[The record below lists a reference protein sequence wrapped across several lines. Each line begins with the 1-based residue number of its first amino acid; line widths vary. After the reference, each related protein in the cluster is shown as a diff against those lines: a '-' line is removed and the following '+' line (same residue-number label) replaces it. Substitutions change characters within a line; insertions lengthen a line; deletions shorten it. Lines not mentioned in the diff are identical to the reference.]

1 MMNMNRRKFIQ
12 VFGLGTGVIALT
24 TGITSCGS
32 LKSSFGPSVE
42 SDSYGWNGPT
52 SDIKDIRLQVL
63 AYAILSPNPHNK
75 QPWIIKLTG
84 PTEFE
89 LYVDQERLL
98 PATDPYFR
106 QIHIGQGT
114 FLETA
119 SIAASGLGHVAKIT
133 LFPQGIYSNTQVLN
147 KPVARVSLTANESVK
162 VNPLFANLLSR
173 QSNKREYNHQSL
185 TQNQVSELI
194 RFNTDN
200 NQNSLTLVDS
210 PAAKKQL
217 EQVLT
222 KAMKIEVGNKARDEE
237 TIKMFRFNQA
247 EVEQYR
253 DGFGTAQ
260 VGLSGLKRLLVEN
273 FILSRESTE
282 KDPTE
287 FGQQAVTM
295 TQKTVVSTG
304 TFAWIT
310 SASNSRIDQIN
321 VGREYCRINLKTN
334 AMGLAQH
341 PLSQILQEYEDILPL
356 QAAFKDFFNIKTSDT
371 VQMLFRLGTAEIT
384 QHSPRRAVADIIQ
397 A

>member
-12 VFGLGTGVIALT
+12 VFGLGTGAIALT

-147 KPVARVSLTANESVK
+147 KPVARVSLTANESVN

-295 TQKTVVSTG
+295 TQKTVASTG

>member
-1 MMNMNRRKFIQ
+1 MNRRKFIR
-12 VFGLGTGVIALT
+12 VLGLGTGAVALT
-24 TGITSCGS
+24 TGIAGCGH
-32 LKSSFGPSVE
+32 LTSSFVSSDA

-89 LYVDQERLL
+89 LYVDQQRLL
-98 PATDPYFR
+98 PATAPYFR

-119 SIAASGLGHVAKIT
+119 SIAASGLGHDAEIT
-133 LFPQGIYSNTQVLN
+133 ISPQGTYSNTEVLN
-147 KPVARVSLTANESVK
+147 KPVARVSLTENESLVA
-162 VNPLFANLLSR
+162 NPLFANPLSR
-173 QSNKREYNHQSL
+173 HSNKREYNRQAL
-185 TQNQVSELI
+185 TQNQVSELT

-200 NQNSLTLVDS
+200 NHNPLTLVDS

-222 KAMKIEVGNKARDEE
+222 QAMQIEVGNKARDEE

-260 VGLSGLKRLLVEN
+260 SGLSGLKRLLVEN

-295 TQKTVVSTG
+295 TQKTVESTA
-304 TFAWIT
+304 TFGWIT
-310 SASNSRIDQIN
+310 STSNSRIDQVN

-334 AMGLAQH
+334 AMGLVQH
-341 PLSQILQEYEDILPL
+341 SLSQILQEYDDMLPL
-356 QAAFKDFFNIKTSDT
+356 QDTFKKFFNIKKSDT
-371 VQMLFRLGTAEIT
+371 VQMLFRLGTAEVT
-384 QHSPRRAVADIIQ
+384 QHSPRRALADIIQ
-397 A
+397 LNI

>member
-1 MMNMNRRKFIQ
+1 M
-12 VFGLGTGVIALT
+12 
-24 TGITSCGS
+24 
-32 LKSSFGPSVE
+32 
-42 SDSYGWNGPT
+42 
-52 SDIKDIRLQVL
+52 
-63 AYAILSPNPHNK
+63 
-75 QPWIIKLTG
+75 
-84 PTEFE
+84 
-89 LYVDQERLL
+89 L

-114 FLETA
+114 FLKTA
-119 SIAASGLGHVAKIT
+119 SIAASGKGHDAVIT
-133 LFPQGIYSNTQVLN
+133 LFPQGTYSNTQIVN

-162 VNPLFANLLSR
+162 TNPLFANLLSR
-173 QSNKREYNHQSL
+173 HSNKREYNQQAL
-185 TQNQVSELI
+185 TQNQISELT
-194 RFNTDN
+194 RFNAVN
-200 NQNSLTLVDS
+200 NHNSLTLVDS

-222 KAMKIEVGNKARDEE
+222 KAMQIEVGNKARDEE

-247 EVEQYR
+247 EVELYR

-260 VGLSGLKRLLVEN
+260 AGLSGLQRLLVEN
-273 FILSRESTE
+273 FILSRENTE

-295 TQKTVVSTG
+295 TQKTVESTS

-341 PLSQILQEYEDILPL
+341 PLSQILQEYEDMLPL
-356 QAAFKDFFNIKTSDT
+356 QATFKNFFDIKESDT
-371 VQMLFRLGTAEIT
+371 VQMLFRLGTAEVT
-384 QHSPRRAVADIIQ
+384 PHSPRRALADIIQ
-397 A
+397 T

>member
-1 MMNMNRRKFIQ
+1 MNRRKFIRI
-12 VFGLGTGVIALT
+12 FGLGTGAIVLT
-24 TGITSCGS
+24 TGITGYGH
-32 LKSSFGPSVE
+32 LISSFGSSDA

-52 SDIKDIRLQVL
+52 SNINDIRLQVL

-84 PTEFE
+84 PKEFE
-89 LYVDQERLL
+89 LYVDSERLL

-119 SIAASGLGHVAKIT
+119 SIAASGFGHDAVIT
-133 LFPQGIYSNTQVLN
+133 LFPQGTYSNTQIVN

-162 VNPLFANLLSR
+162 TNPLFANLLSR
-173 QSNKREYNHQSL
+173 HSNKREYNQQAL
-185 TQNQVSELI
+185 TQNQISELT
-194 RFNTDN
+194 RFNADN
-200 NQNSLTLVDS
+200 NHNSLTLVDS

-222 KAMKIEVGNKARDEE
+222 KAMQIEVGNKARNEE

-247 EVEQYR
+247 EVELYR

-260 VGLSGLKRLLVEN
+260 AGLSGLQRLLVEN
-273 FILSRESTE
+273 FILSRENTE

-295 TQKTVVSTG
+295 TQKTVESTS

-341 PLSQILQEYEDILPL
+341 PLSQILQEYEDMLPL
-356 QAAFKDFFNIKTSDT
+356 QATFKNFFDIKESDT
-371 VQMLFRLGTAEIT
+371 VQMLFRLGTAEVT
-384 QHSPRRAVADIIQ
+384 PHSPRRALADIIQ
-397 A
+397 T

>member
-1 MMNMNRRKFIQ
+1 MNRRKFIS
-12 VFGLGTGVIALT
+12 VLGLGTGALALT
-24 TGITSCGS
+24 TGVTGCGN
-32 LKSSFGPSVE
+32 LESSFSS
-42 SDSYGWNGPT
+42 SDASDNYGWNGPT

-89 LYVDQERLL
+89 LYVDPERLL

-119 SIAASGLGHVAKIT
+119 VIAASGLGYDADIS
-133 LFPQGIYSNTQVLN
+133 LFPQGTYSNTQILN
-147 KPVARVSLTANESVK
+147 KPVARVSLTANTAVK
-162 VNPLFANLLSR
+162 VDPLFASLLSR
-173 QSNKREYNHQSL
+173 HSNKREYNQQAL
-185 TQNQVSELI
+185 TQSQVSELT
-194 RFNTDN
+194 RFNAEN
-200 NQNSLTLVDS
+200 NHNPLTLVDS

-217 EQVLT
+217 EKILT
-222 KAMKIEVGNKARDEE
+222 QAMQIEVGNKARDEE
-237 TIKMFRFNQA
+237 TIKMFRFNKA
-247 EVEQYR
+247 EVEKYR

-260 VGLSGLKRLLVEN
+260 AGLSGLKRLFVEN
-273 FILSRESTE
+273 FILSREGVE

-287 FGQQAVTM
+287 FGEQAVTM
-295 TQKTVVSTG
+295 TQKTAESTG

-310 SASNSRIDQIN
+310 SPSNSRIDQIN

-341 PLSQILQEYEDILPL
+341 PMSQVLQEYEDMLPL
-356 QAAFKDFFNIKTSDT
+356 QASFKAFFNIKESDT

-384 QHSPRRAVADIIQ
+384 PHGPRRLVSDIIQ

>member
-1 MMNMNRRKFIQ
+1 MNRRKFIR
-12 VFGLGTGVIALT
+12 VLGLGTGAVALT
-24 TGITSCGS
+24 TGIAGCGH
-32 LKSSFGPSVE
+32 LTSSFVSSDA

-89 LYVDQERLL
+89 LYVDQQRLL
-98 PATDPYFR
+98 PATAPYFR

-119 SIAASGLGHVAKIT
+119 SIAASGLGHDAEIT
-133 LFPQGIYSNTQVLN
+133 LFPQGTYSNTEVLN
-147 KPVARVSLTANESVK
+147 KPVARVSLTENESLVA
-162 VNPLFANLLSR
+162 NPLFANPLSR
-173 QSNKREYNHQSL
+173 HSNKREYNRQAL
-185 TQNQVSELI
+185 TQNQVSELT

-200 NQNSLTLVDS
+200 NHNPLTLVDS

-222 KAMKIEVGNKARDEE
+222 QAMQIEVGNKARDEE

-260 VGLSGLKRLLVEN
+260 SGLSGLKRLLVEN

-295 TQKTVVSTG
+295 TQKTVESTA
-304 TFAWIT
+304 TFGWIT
-310 SASNSRIDQIN
+310 STSNSRIDQIN
-321 VGREYCRINLKTN
+321 VGREYCRIDLKTN
-334 AMGLAQH
+334 AMGLVQH
-341 PLSQILQEYEDILPL
+341 PLSQILQEYDDMLPL
-356 QAAFKDFFNIKTSDT
+356 QDTFKKFFNIKKSDT
-371 VQMLFRLGTAEIT
+371 VQMLFRLGTAEVT
-384 QHSPRRAVADIIQ
+384 QHSPRRALADIIQ
-397 A
+397 LNI